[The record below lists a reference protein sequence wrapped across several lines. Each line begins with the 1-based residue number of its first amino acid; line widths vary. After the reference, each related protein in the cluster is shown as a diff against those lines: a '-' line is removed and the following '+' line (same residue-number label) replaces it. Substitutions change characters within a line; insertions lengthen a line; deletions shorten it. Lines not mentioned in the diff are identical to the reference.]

1 LVGANV
7 SGVVGTSNE
16 AFAVTPLSLHSNHYV
31 LKVVAPALI
40 VWLLVLVGLE
50 WVSVVNDSGVR
61 VGFANGPAFLDFG
74 LYSTAQANNLS
85 VLLRPFDFLGLIFF
99 DGLPLALQWLQQQ
112 PIQPGPVYPLLIQ
125 LFAYPSH
132 PWLLA
137 SFYLVLGIL
146 LGLSWAQWAA
156 RQNEPASAWLQVGLA
171 AFPFLVYYTVLV
183 STDLLFAVFTWLMW
197 RVIQKPWFEK
207 PLGLSVVVL
216 IVAAAVLTR
225 PTALVFIPIALV
237 SLAYMASGRVLLTA
251 LGLAFTVSLSFI
263 AAWGLVFYAPY
274 YLVHAANGAQTHYFG
289 FFPQEFHQGI
299 FPALPQ
305 ALNNAF
311 SLVVLG
317 LSKLAH
323 AMGLRPSY
331 ADLDPLLTLARSLPG
346 LVFLPGL
353 FYGMLRAPML
363 ERIFVGLFL
372 VPVFVAASQERY
384 ILGIMPILF
393 FWGVCFWVNLFKRVG
408 GLRP

>member
-1 LVGANV
+1 LY
-7 SGVVGTSNE
+7 
-16 AFAVTPLSLHSNHYV
+16 SNHYV

-50 WVSVVNDSGVR
+50 WVAVVNDSGVR
-61 VGFANGPAFLDFG
+61 VGFAKGPAFLDFP
-74 LYSTAQANNLS
+74 LYATAQANDLAI
-85 VLLRPFDFLGLIFF
+85 LLRPFDFLRLIYF
-99 DGLPLALQWLQQQ
+99 DGLTLALEWLQQQ

-125 LFAYPSH
+125 LFAYSSN

-137 SFYLVLGIL
+137 SFYLVFGVL

-156 RQNEPASAWLQVGLA
+156 KQNEPASAWLQVGLA
-171 AFPFLVYYTVLV
+171 AFPFLIYYTVLV
-183 STDLLFAVFTWLMW
+183 STDLLFAVFTWLLW
-197 RVIQKPWFEK
+197 LVIQKPWFEK
-207 PLGLSVVVL
+207 SLGLAVVVL

-225 PTALVFIPIALV
+225 PTALVFIPMVLV
-237 SLAYMASGRVLLTA
+237 SLLYTASSRVLLTVP
-251 LGLAFTVSLSFI
+251 GLAFAASLFFI

-274 YLVHAANGAQTHYFG
+274 YLVHAANGVQTHYFG

-317 LSKLAH
+317 LSKLVH
-323 AMGLRPSY
+323 AMDLRPSY
-331 ADLDPLLTLARSLPG
+331 AELDPLLTLARSLPG

-353 FYGMLRAPML
+353 FYCMLRAPML
-363 ERIFVGLFL
+363 ERIFVGFFL
-372 VPVFVAASQERY
+372 IPVFVAASQERY

-408 GLRP
+408 RLRP